1 MADRV
6 EEAPRLSELAPG
18 VLRIRIAL
26 PFPPSEVNAW
36 LLRTEQGW
44 TLIDCGVDDPTTRA
58 LFEAVLAD
66 PLLEGAPVTRLLIT
80 HFHPDHVGLAGWL
93 AARTGAPLHMSRVEW
108 LQARLILA
116 DPPERALA
124 AYLDQYALCDAP
136 QSFLDHMRR
145 RGLLYRKWVGEL
157 PYAYAAIREDDEI
170 AMAGTSWRVLMGE
183 GHAPEMVCLHSA
195 ERNLLIAADQIL
207 PRISPH
213 IGLHPADLDADP
225 LGAYLASLSKFAQL
239 PSDTFV
245 LPSHGEPF
253 TGLHARIAALT
264 EHHAERLAR
273 LLDFCVQPRTAM
285 ETTSV
290 LFRNLAPE
298 QIGFGLSEALAHL
311 RHLVRRGALV
321 QSRDAQVWRF
331 ERAAAP

>member
-1 MADRV
+1 MGDRV
-6 EEAPRLSELAPG
+6 EDAPRLTELAPG
-18 VLRIRIAL
+18 LLRIRLAL
-26 PFPPSEVNAW
+26 AFPPSEVSAW
-36 LLRTEQGW
+36 LLRTQDGW
-44 TLIDCGVDDPTTRA
+44 TLIDCGVDDPPTRA

-80 HFHPDHVGLAGWL
+80 HFHPDHVGLGGWL
-93 AARTGAPLHMSRVEW
+93 AARTGAPIHMSRVEW

-157 PYAYAAIREDDEI
+157 PYAYAAIREHDTFH
-170 AMAGTSWRVLMGE
+170 MAGSAWRAMMGE
-183 GHAPEMVCLHSA
+183 GHAPEMVCLHSI
-195 ERNLLIAADQIL
+195 ERGMLIAADQIL

-225 LGAYLASLSKFAQL
+225 LGAYLSSLAKFEPL
-239 PSDTFV
+239 PAETLV

-253 TGLHARIAALT
+253 TGLHARITALKD
-264 EHHAERLAR
+264 HHAERLAR
-273 LLDFCVQPRTAM
+273 LLDFCAQPRTAM
-285 ETTSV
+285 ETTTV
-290 LFRNLAPE
+290 LFRSLGPE

-311 RHLVRRGALV
+311 RHLVCRGAMR
-321 QSRDAQVWRF
+321 QSIDGSVWRF
-331 ERAAAP
+331 ERVRGG